1 MRERILFKKLIVKKF
16 SFRCHEILDLV
27 ICIKKVRATYPYV
40 TRYIALIIPQYLQRY
55 ALKKVY
61 L

>member
-1 MRERILFKKLIVKKF
+1 LSVVSTE
-16 SFRCHEILDLV
+16 LDLV